1 MELLFSL
8 GRERLLQ
15 EENKNKYSIEVES
28 TGRHANEREREDGNR
43 RRELRL
49 EKMKKGNRL

>member
-28 TGRHANEREREDGNR
+28 TGRHANEREREDGNK

>member
-1 MELLFSL
+1 MEMELLFSL

-28 TGRHANEREREDGNR
+28 SLLAGMRTKERG
-43 RRELRL
+43 
-49 EKMKKGNRL
+49 KMGIGDESYD